1 VLCGLTR
8 GGFIGIVCAPLVFEV
23 SSLYILMNYTQF
35 MKHYEMLCV
44 LPGTLTEEE
53 VSVIIGRIKETIDMN
68 GATDLLSRD
77 LGKSRLA
84 YPIKHIRYGYFALFR
99 FALEPKSLSDLER
112 AVRLLDVTL
121 RMGIQVYDPARA
133 SDTVTLAQDPT
144 ALSVPQVEKP
154 IRGRRNTRVETPRK
168 ERESE
173 VDKKPAD
180 DTPTT
185 TTGASVAKTTTKK
198 KSSEINLENIDE
210 KLDEILQKD
219 IDQV

>member
-1 VLCGLTR
+1 
-8 GGFIGIVCAPLVFEV
+8 
-23 SSLYILMNYTQF
+23 

-53 VSVIIGRIKETIDMN
+53 VSVIIGRIKEAIDMN
-68 GATDLLSRD
+68 GATDLVSHD

-99 FALEPKSLSDLER
+99 YVLEPKSLSDLER

-121 RMGIQVYDPARA
+121 RMGIQVYDPSRA

-154 IRGRRNTRVETPRK
+154 VRGRKNIRVETPRK
-168 ERESE
+168 ESESA
-173 VDKKPAD
+173 VNKQSTDMSTAVSAGTSVTKK
-180 DTPTT
+180 T
-185 TTGASVAKTTTKK
+185 K

>member
-1 VLCGLTR
+1 
-8 GGFIGIVCAPLVFEV
+8 
-23 SSLYILMNYTQF
+23 

-53 VSVIIGRIKETIDMN
+53 VSVIIGRIKEAVDTH
-68 GATDLLSRD
+68 GATDLVSHD

-99 FALEPKSLSDLER
+99 FALEPQSLSELER

-121 RMGIQVYDPARA
+121 RMGIQVYDPAHA

-144 ALSVPQVEKP
+144 ALSAPQVEKP
-154 IRGRRNTRVETPRK
+154 IRGGRSGARTETSRK
-168 ERESE
+168 EREPIVEKPSE
-173 VDKKPAD
+173 SSTVISEDI
-180 DTPTT
+180 
-185 TTGASVAKTTTKK
+185 SVAKKTVEK
-198 KSSEINLENIDE
+198 KSPEINLENIDE